1 MVSIQEIAMKPIS
14 VYWTPGCSSC
24 VKVKEFLTEKGVDFN
39 SVNVAADPAAMKFL
53 LSLGVRT
60 VPVVV
65 SGQDYVFA
73 QSLEDVARFV
83 GLEHS
88 AVRLPPETLVE
99 RWKLILDA
107 AESAISRLPDE
118 VLPMRPVQERARTV
132 RDLAYHIYQVPDAF
146 LQTVIDGL
154 EDWTVVANI
163 DAPSTISV
171 DEIQA
176 YGAKQRKRLDDW
188 WDKLDDRSGT
198 QPLKMFYGVHPLHN
212 FLERSVWH
220 SAQHTRQLYWWCEQL
235 QIDLPPKFTPEL
247 TEGLPLPEGLWQ

>member
-1 MVSIQEIAMKPIS
+1 MTQLQEAHVKPFS

-24 VKVKEFLTEKGVDFN
+24 VKVKEFLTEKGVEFN
-39 SVNVAADPAAMKFL
+39 SVNVAADPAAMRFL
-53 LSLGVRT
+53 RSLGVRS

-65 SGQDYVFA
+65 NGQEFVFA

-88 AVRLPPETLVE
+88 AVRLAPEVLVE
-99 RWKLILDA
+99 RWRLILDA
-107 AESAISRLPDE
+107 AEGAIRSLSPE
-118 VLPMRPVQERARTV
+118 VLDIRPVPERPRTI

-163 DAPSTISV
+163 DAPPTISV
-171 DEIQA
+171 EEILV
-176 YGAKQRKRLDDW
+176 YGARQRQRLEAW
-188 WDKLDDRSGT
+188 WENLQDKSCT
-198 QPLKMFYGVHPLHN
+198 QPLKMYYGVHPMHN

-220 SAQHTRQLYWWCEQL
+220 SAQHTRQLYWWCEQNNL
-235 QIDLPPKFTPEL
+235 KLPQSFTAEL
-247 TEGLPLPEGLWQ
+247 T